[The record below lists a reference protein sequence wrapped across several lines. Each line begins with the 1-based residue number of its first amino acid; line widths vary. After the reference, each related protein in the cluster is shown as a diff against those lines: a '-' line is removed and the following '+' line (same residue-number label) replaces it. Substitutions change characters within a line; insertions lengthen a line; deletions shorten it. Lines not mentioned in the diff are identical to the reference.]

1 MSLTTGIFTKNDYA
15 YAEVRSRILTGELE
29 PGSVISQARL
39 AQELGVSTTPLREAI
54 RRLAA
59 EGMILL
65 EAHRDARVSAVSA
78 HEAKH
83 LHEVRESV
91 DPLAAG
97 LAAERRTEEQ
107 LELMGQALRQ
117 LTPLRSTTTLDALMA
132 HREFHRAVY
141 RASGNA
147 ILVDILEHLWDKSD
161 RYRLIGLRA
170 RADSPDDSTR
180 IEGEHEEIL
189 AAVTAGDSARAH
201 DAMRLHV
208 RHSFGRHAITALED
222 GSTPDRATRGA

>member
-1 MSLTTGIFTKNDYA
+1 MSLMAGVFTKNDYA
-15 YAEVRSRILTGELE
+15 YAQVRSRILTGELP
-29 PGSVISQARL
+29 PGAVISQARL
-39 AQELGVSTTPLREAI
+39 AEELGVSTTPLREAI

-65 EAHRDARVSAVSA
+65 EAHRDAHVSTVSAQ
-78 HEAKH
+78 EARH
-83 LHEVRESV
+83 LHEVRERV

-107 LELMGQALRQ
+107 LKQMNDALTR
-117 LTPLRSTTTLDALMA
+117 LTPLRGATSLDALTA

-147 ILVDILEHLWDKSD
+147 ILVDILEQLWDKSD

-170 RADSPDDSTR
+170 RADSPDDSAR
-180 IEGEHEEIL
+180 IKGEHEEIF
-189 AAVTAGDSARAH
+189 AAVKAGDATRAQ
-201 DAMRLHV
+201 DVMQLHV
-208 RHSFGRHAITALED
+208 RKSLGRHAITALE
-222 GSTPDRATRGA
+222 STGA

>member
-1 MSLTTGIFTKNDYA
+1 MISAAAAVLTKNDYA
-15 YAEVRSRILTGELE
+15 YAQVRSRILTGELP
-29 PGSVISQARL
+29 PGTVISQGRL
-39 AQELGVSTTPLREAI
+39 AEELGVSTTPLREAI

-78 HEAKH
+78 QEARH
-83 LHEVRESV
+83 LHEVRERV

-107 LELMGQALRQ
+107 LRQMDQALTR
-117 LTPLRSTTTLDALMA
+117 LTPLRDDTSLDALMA

-147 ILVDILEHLWDKSD
+147 ILVGILEQLWDKSD

-170 RADSPDDSTR
+170 SADSPDDSAR
-180 IEGEHEEIL
+180 IKGEHEEIL
-189 AAVTAGDSARAH
+189 LAVEAGDATGAH
-201 DAMRLHV
+201 DAMQLHV
-208 RHSFGRHAITALED
+208 RHSLGRRAITALE
-222 GSTPDRATRGA
+222 ATGA